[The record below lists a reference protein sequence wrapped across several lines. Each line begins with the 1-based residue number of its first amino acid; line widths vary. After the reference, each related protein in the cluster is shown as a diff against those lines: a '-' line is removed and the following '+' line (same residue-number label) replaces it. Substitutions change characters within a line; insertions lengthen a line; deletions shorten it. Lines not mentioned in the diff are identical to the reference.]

1 MKRAYAVKS
10 VGTWST
16 SSAVDRVMLGADDR
30 QRRRIVLT
38 AENGTEFLLDLLR
51 STTLCHGDG
60 LVLDDGTIVAVAG
73 EPEALSE
80 ISPLMPSDLVR
91 VAWHLGNRH
100 ADVQIVGDCLRIRCD
115 HVLEDMVRSF
125 GATVKSVKAPFD
137 PVTLAQA
144 DRERADE

>member
-51 STTLCHGDG
+51 PTTLCHGDG

-80 ISPLMPSDLVR
+80 ISLPMPSDLVR

-100 ADVQIVGDCLRIRCD
+100 ADVQIVGACLRIRCD

-125 GATVKSVKAPFD
+125 GATVKSVNAPFD

-144 DRERADE
+144 DREHADE